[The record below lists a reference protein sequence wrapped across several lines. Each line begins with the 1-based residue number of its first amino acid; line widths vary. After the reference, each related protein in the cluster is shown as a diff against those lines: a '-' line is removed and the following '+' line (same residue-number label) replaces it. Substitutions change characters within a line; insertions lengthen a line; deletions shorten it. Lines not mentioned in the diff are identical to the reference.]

1 MIDVSSNTDYEMD
14 LLEDAVDRLITTN
27 ERLAKE
33 NKELRQEVETLT
45 NLIRDLQWK
54 LNGAV
59 KPYGDKL

>member
-1 MIDVSSNTDYEMD
+1 MIEVSSSVDRQMD
-14 LLEDAVDRLITTN
+14 LLEDAVDRLIECN
-27 ERLAKE
+27 DRLAKE
-33 NKELRQEVETLT
+33 NKELRHEVETLT

>member
-1 MIDVSSNTDYEMD
+1 MIEASSSVDYYMD
-14 LLEDAVDRLITTN
+14 ELEDAVDRLIECNDKLT
-27 ERLAKE
+27 KE

-59 KPYGDKL
+59 KPYG

>member
-1 MIDVSSNTDYEMD
+1 MIEPSSSVDDYMD
-14 LLEDAVDRLITTN
+14 DLEDAVDRLIDRS
-27 ERLAKE
+27 EQLAKE
-33 NKELRQEVETLT
+33 NKELKREVETLT